1 MISIV
6 IPLYDK
12 AGQVTATLDSV
23 RQQVFAAYEVIIV
36 DDGSQD
42 GSVEIVKAYLAG
54 HEAFARKVRLFE
66 QPHKGVSAARNR
78 GIQEAI
84 FEWIAFLDA
93 DDIWASG
100 YLQNQYELSL
110 KYPAC
115 QVLASGYSVLYGGG
129 RCMRI
134 KLSKLS
140 FATPDGIMD
149 NYFEVA
155 ACSYPPLSSL
165 ATIAKKQALLAI
177 GGFPEGISSGE
188 DLLTWARLAVR
199 CKIAYHRDSL
209 AFYDQ
214 DASHHNKDQRT
225 RMPARQDLV
234 GQHLLKLYQQY
245 PHIPGLKQYVGMW
258 HKMRTRIYLTHAMK
272 KEAWAEWRKLV
283 KFNPVHYKTW
293 AYLLMLVSPVRT
305 FQ

>member
-1 MISIV
+1 MISVV

-42 GSVEIVKAYLAG
+42 GSLETVKAYLSI
-54 HEAFARKVRLFE
+54 HFEFARKVRLFE
-66 QPHKGVSAARNR
+66 QRHKGVSAARNK
-78 GIQEAI
+78 GIAEAV
-84 FEWIAFLDA
+84 FEWVAFLDA
-93 DDIWASG
+93 DDVWAPQ
-100 YLQNQYELSL
+100 YLQNQYDLSL
-110 KYPAC
+110 KYPQC
-115 QVLASGYSVLYGGG
+115 QVLGSGYTVLYGQG
-129 RCMRI
+129 RCMRV

-140 FATPDGIMD
+140 FKEADGVMD

-165 ATIAKKQALLAI
+165 VTIVRKHALGVI

-188 DLLTWARLAVR
+188 DLLTWARLAVN

-209 AFYDQ
+209 ALYDQ
-214 DASHHNKDQRT
+214 DDSHYNRDQRT
-225 RMPARQDLV
+225 RMPAGRDIV
-234 GQHLLKLYQQY
+234 GESLFLLYRQY

-258 HKMRTRIYLTHAMK
+258 HKMRTRIYLTHSMK

-293 AYLLMLVSPVRT
+293 AYLLMLVSPVRS

>member
-12 AGQVTATLDSV
+12 AGQVATTLDSV
-23 RQQVFAAYEVIIV
+23 RNQVFDAYEVIIV

-42 GSVEIVKAYLAG
+42 GSLDVVKDYLAVHTG
-54 HEAFARKVRLFE
+54 FSQKVRCFE
-66 QPHKGVSAARNR
+66 QHHKGVSAARNK
-78 GIQEAI
+78 GIHEAI
-84 FEWIAFLDA
+84 YEWIAFLDA
-93 DDIWASG
+93 DDVWTPA
-100 YLQNQYELSL
+100 YLQTQHHLSL
-110 KYPAC
+110 KYPEC
-115 QVLASGYSVLYGGG
+115 DVLAAGYTVLYGGG
-129 RCMRI
+129 KCMQVKI
-134 KLSKLS
+134 SKLP
-140 FATPDGIMD
+140 FKEVDGVMD

-155 ACSYPPLSSL
+155 ACSYPPLSTL
-165 ATIAKKQALLAI
+165 VTVAKKRVLLAI

-209 AFYDQ
+209 ALYDQ
-214 DASHHNKDQRT
+214 DPTHHNVDQRS
-225 RMPARQDLV
+225 RMPARKDLV
-234 GQHLLKLYQQY
+234 GEALAGLCRQH
-245 PHIPGLKQYVGMW
+245 PHIPGLKKYVGIW
-258 HKMRTRIYLTHAMK
+258 YKMRTRIYLAHSMK

-293 AYLLMLVSPVRT
+293 AYLLMLISPVRS